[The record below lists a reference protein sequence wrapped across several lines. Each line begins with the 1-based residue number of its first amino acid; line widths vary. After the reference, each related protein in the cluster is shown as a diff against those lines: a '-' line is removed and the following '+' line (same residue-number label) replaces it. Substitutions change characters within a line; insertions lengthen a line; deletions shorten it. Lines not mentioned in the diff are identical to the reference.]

1 MADGEELPLLEDL
14 GVDVQMIT
22 KKFVAIL
29 TQRGIKEVAIY
40 NDMAGTILV
49 AIVFGVLLLCVSD
62 HHA

>member
-1 MADGEELPLLEDL
+1 
-14 GVDVQMIT
+14 MIT

-40 NDMAGTILV
+40 NDMAGTIVV